1 MFVDWTRDRLKQETR
16 MRKFPVKT
24 MLASCLIGLG
34 AMAVS
39 AQVVPNGQG
48 RGGLDRDPVTGYLCV
63 TPSCDVVRMSEARC
77 ICTKDNPLR
86 TPAEQAQTD
95 LFKARSGQMD
105 RLSGQAALR
114 PLS

>member
-1 MFVDWTRDRLKQETR
+1 

-77 ICTKDNPLR
+77 ICTKDNPSER
-86 TPAEQAQTD
+86 
-95 LFKARSGQMD
+95 
-105 RLSGQAALR
+105 RLSKLKLTCSKREAGKWIACPVKPR
-114 PLS
+114 YGS